1 MRIVRTVSRLARSLS
16 GGGVP
21 FLQVQAL
28 IQGRA
33 SAWQQNLVL
42 TPTKAGAGEA
52 VSPHSRASFPF
63 LHIVYQDKPG
73 LKNKLTMSEGSQ
85 QSRICISG

>member
-1 MRIVRTVSRLARSLS
+1 MAGWS
-16 GGGVP
+16 GEHRWCG

-52 VSPHSRASFPF
+52 VRPQHSLF
-63 LHIVYQDKPG
+63 LHALC
-73 LKNKLTMSEGSQ
+73 LKEGC
-85 QSRICISG
+85 RRPCI

>member
-1 MRIVRTVSRLARSLS
+1 MAGWSGEHRWCGSPQVR
-16 GGGVP
+16 
-21 FLQVQAL
+21 AL

-52 VSPHSRASFPF
+52 VRPQPALL
-63 LHIVYQDKPG
+63 LHALC
-73 LKNKLTMSEGSQ
+73 LKEGC
-85 QSRICISG
+85 RRPCI